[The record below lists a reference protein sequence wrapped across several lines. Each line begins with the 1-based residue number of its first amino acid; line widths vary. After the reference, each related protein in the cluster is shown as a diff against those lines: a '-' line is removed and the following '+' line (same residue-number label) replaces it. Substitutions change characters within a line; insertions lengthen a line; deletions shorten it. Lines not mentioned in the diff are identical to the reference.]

1 MKIKDLITIVYDVE
15 VFRNCFTCAIYNT
28 ETKELKVF
36 EISERNN
43 DLSEIVKLF
52 TNTNY
57 IFAGYNSIHFDNPI
71 MNYIIMYE
79 NALSS
84 KSYYE
89 VTQSIFNL
97 AQIIIQS
104 DDNDFSKWKDFKYAN
119 CFESIDLLTMY
130 FSKALRVSLKEMQVT
145 MMYKNVQEFDLD
157 WNIPIHKD
165 QINRL
170 ISYNIND
177 VMSTTEL
184 LNKSLKDIDLRIN
197 IEKEYGI
204 NVLSKDGMKIGISVL
219 EELYS
224 KETGLYKRSFQDLRT
239 IYSVIPLKDCILPC
253 IQYKHKSLQD
263 LLERMRSKVLVNTK
277 SELKESVVFSGNLY
291 SIGTGGLHTKDS
303 PSLIVPTEN
312 EVIIDSDVNSYYPS
326 LLIEWGFF
334 PKHLGS
340 KFLDVY
346 KRIYEER
353 LEAKRQGNKTVNE
366 TLKLSLNGTYGNL
379 INEHSWLFDRKAA
392 MSITVNGQLF
402 LLMLAE
408 MLTEIGCKVIS
419 ANTDGVTCIVPK
431 HLIEQHQK
439 ICDLWCNISKM
450 SLEHTEYIKII
461 RYAVNDYI
469 AVKKGFH
476 EANEEEKDYY
486 IKEKGLF
493 ITNTRI
499 GKGLSP
505 LIIPRALK
513 KYFVFGEPIEKTVY
527 KSTDIREFLM
537 SEKTGKQ
544 WNVEHNGLSQQRVNR
559 FIASKNA
566 PYLLKWKLVSDGYG
580 KEIKQYSN
588 MLVDSGVLI
597 LNDLTTIESIKYYKL
612 NYPYYLS
619 QIRKIIEE
627 IQPRQLSLF

>member
-1 MKIKDLITIVYDVE
+1 MKIKDLTAIVYDIE
-15 VFRNCFTCAIYNT
+15 VFRNCFTCATYNT
-28 ETKELKVF
+28 ENNQIKVY
-36 EISERNN
+36 EISDRVN
-43 DLSEIVKLF
+43 DLSEIIQLF
-52 TNTNY
+52 LESDK
-57 IFAGYNSIHFDNPI
+57 IFIGYNNIHFDNPI
-71 MNYIIMYE
+71 MNYIILYKE
-79 NALSS
+79 LLST
-84 KSYYE
+84 KSYHE
-89 VTQSIFNL
+89 ITQSIFNL
-97 AQIIIQS
+97 AQVIIHS
-104 DDNDFSKWKDFKYAN
+104 DDGDFSKWKDFKYAY
-119 CFESIDLLTMY
+119 CFKSLDLLTMY
-130 FSKALRVSLKEMQVT
+130 FSKALRVSLKEIQVT

-165 QINRL
+165 QISRL

-177 VMSTTEL
+177 IMSTNEL
-184 LNKSLKDIDLRIN
+184 LNRSIKDIDLRIN

-224 KETGLYKRSFQDLRT
+224 KESGLHKRSFQDLRT
-239 IYSVIPLKDCILPC
+239 LYSVIPLKDCILPC
-253 IQYKHKSLQD
+253 IKYDDKTLSD
-263 LLERMRSKVLVNTK
+263 LLVKMKSKLLVNTK
-277 SELKESVVFSGNLY
+277 SELKESVVYSNNLY
-291 SIGTGGLHTKDS
+291 SIGTGGLHTKDL
-303 PSLIVPTEN
+303 PKLIVPKED
-312 EVIIDSDVNSYYPS
+312 EIIIDSDVNSYYPS
-326 LLIEWGFF
+326 LLIEWGFY

-346 KRIYEER
+346 KRIYTER
-353 LEAKRQGNKTVNE
+353 LEAKKQGNKIVNE

-408 MLTEIGCKVIS
+408 MLTKIGCKVIS
-419 ANTDGVTCIVPK
+419 ANTDGVTCVVPK
-431 HLIEQHQK
+431 NKVDEHQK
-439 ICDLWCNISKM
+439 VCNEWCEISKM

-469 AVKKGFH
+469 AIKKGFH
-476 EANEEEKDYY
+476 EAKEEEKDYY

-513 KYFVFGEPIEKTVY
+513 KYFVFGEPIEKTV
-527 KSTDIREFLM
+527 KESTDIKEFLM

-544 WNVEHNGLSQQRVNR
+544 WNVEHNGLPQQRVNR
-559 FIASKNA
+559 FVASRNA
-566 PYLLKWKLVSDGYG
+566 PYLLKWKLWKDEYG
-580 KEIKQYSN
+580 KEIHQYSN
-588 MLVDSGVLI
+588 MLVDSGVVI
-597 LNDLTTIESIKYYKL
+597 LNDLQDLKSIEYYKL

-627 IQPRQLSLF
+627 IEPRQLSLF